1 MYNILELKDKDL
13 DELQSIAREMSLE
26 STSFSNKDELVY
38 AILDQQAINMAEKRN
53 AVKESQVATKR
64 SEKSLQK
71 LLIPIFLKASP
82 RSRHGDASRK

>member
-38 AILDQQAINMAEKRN
+38 LGQLPNLPPGGWYCEPENTARGG
-53 AVKESQVATKR
+53 TGR
-64 SEKSLQK
+64 
-71 LLIPIFLKASP
+71 
-82 RSRHGDASRK
+82 

>member
-53 AVKESQVATKR
+53 AVKENTLEFYV
-64 SEKSLQK
+64 
-71 LLIPIFLKASP
+71 
-82 RSRHGDASRK
+82 